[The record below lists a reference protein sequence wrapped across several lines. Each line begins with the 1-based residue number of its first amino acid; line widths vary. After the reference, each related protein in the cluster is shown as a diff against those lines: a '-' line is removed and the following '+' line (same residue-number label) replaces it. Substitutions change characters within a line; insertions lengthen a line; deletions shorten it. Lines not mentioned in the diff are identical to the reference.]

1 MKKVLIIDDEKNIL
15 ESVAMYLSGHDFEV
29 MTSLE
34 GIEGIRLAKDKLPD
48 IILLDL
54 ILPDMDGYLVCKTL
68 KGNSATEDIPV
79 VVVSAKSQKEDVE
92 KADECGAS
100 DYILKPFEPRELI
113 EIINKNIKEKDD
125 E

>member
-29 MTSLE
+29 MTSME
-34 GIEGIRLAKDKLPD
+34 GIEGIRMAKDKLPD

-54 ILPDMDGYLVCKTL
+54 ILPDMDGYLVCRAL
-68 KGNSATEDIPV
+68 KGNSATEDIPIV
-79 VVVSAKSQKEDVE
+79 VISAKSQKEDVE
-92 KADECGAS
+92 KANECGAS
-100 DYILKPFEPRELI
+100 DYILKPFEPTALI
-113 EIINKNIKEKDD
+113 DVINKNIKENDN